1 MAMNRV
7 VNIVLLQIKDHVVK
21 CLCIAYSLVVVG
33 RGPGDHYRFP
43 VLPVHFVFLA
53 GYNVHVLSRVTV
65 AYIITWQDPHS

>member
-43 VLPVHFVFLA
+43 VLPEHFVFLA
-53 GYNVHVLSRVTV
+53 GYFVHVFSLSTV
-65 AYIITWQDPHS
+65 AYIITRQDPHS